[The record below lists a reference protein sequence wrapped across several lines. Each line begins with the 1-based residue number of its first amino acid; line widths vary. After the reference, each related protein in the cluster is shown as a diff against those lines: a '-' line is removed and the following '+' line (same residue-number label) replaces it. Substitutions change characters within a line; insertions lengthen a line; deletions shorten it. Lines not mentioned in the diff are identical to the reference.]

1 MRRREFIALGAAS
14 MWPLVTRAQQSGH
27 MRRVG
32 VLMPAAAKEPEA
44 KARIAAFVSGLREL
58 GWIEGTN
65 VQIVY
70 RWSGG
75 NTVDTRKYASE
86 LASLAPDVILA
97 TGTAGTEPLLKATQ
111 TVPIVFVIV
120 ADPVGS
126 GIVKSLSHPGGNA
139 TGFMMFEYSLCA
151 KWPELLKEIA
161 SAVTRALVFR
171 DPKLTAGIGQ
181 FAVIN
186 PWRPRLASR

>member
-1 MRRREFIALGAAS
+1 

-32 VLMPAAAKEPEA
+32 VLMPAAAEETEA

-75 NTVDTRKYASE
+75 NTADTRKYASE
-86 LASLAPDVILA
+86 LASLALDVILA
-97 TGTAGTEPLLKATQ
+97 IGTAGT
-111 TVPIVFVIV
+111 V
-120 ADPVGS
+120 AQSNTNRTYRICNCCRPSRFWDCEES
-126 GIVKSLSHPGGNA
+126 
-139 TGFMMFEYSLCA
+139 F
-151 KWPELLKEIA
+151 A
-161 SAVTRALVFR
+161 S
-171 DPKLTAGIGQ
+171 
-181 FAVIN
+181 
-186 PWRPRLASR
+186 WRKCHRLYDV